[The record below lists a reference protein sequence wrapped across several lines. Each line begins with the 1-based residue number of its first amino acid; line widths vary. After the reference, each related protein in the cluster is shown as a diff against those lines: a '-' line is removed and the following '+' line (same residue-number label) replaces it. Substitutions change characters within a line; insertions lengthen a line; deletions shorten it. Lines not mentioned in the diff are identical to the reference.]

1 MSKIIVP
8 KNLKGKEL
16 TKFLVSNKEALIDQ
30 KKMIIKET
38 DDGLSGMNFIVPKT
52 DKADGIVKVKSMAD
66 VKKAVGAKDDQQ
78 LSTLEVEVV
87 CNACWWCD
95 SDMDVLL
102 PDSSKKT
109 IAARKGMIPHLHD
122 HIHKL
127 DAQLGDVQD
136 VWLEDI
142 PLRELGLDMD
152 GKTQCILMKTIL
164 IRNYNEKV
172 FDMYAAGKVQQ
183 HSIGLRYMQIELA
196 INDEESEKEFDF
208 WNKFYPSVINKD
220 FVDEAGYFFPVR
232 EIMLLENSGV
242 LFGSNQLT
250 PTRNSGKS
258 NSATTAK
265 ATALSDESDEKIVD
279 GVWDYKTALLT
290 TKFI

>member
-16 TKFLVSNKEALIDQ
+16 TKFLISNKEALIDQ
-30 KKMIIKET
+30 KKSFIKKT
-38 DDGLSGMNFIVPKT
+38 DDGLSAFNFLVPDQEDNGKI
-52 DKADGIVKVKSMAD
+52 AKVKSLSD
-66 VKKAVGAKDDQQ
+66 VATKAATKAPS
-78 LSTLEVEVV
+78 STLEVEVV

-109 IAARKGMIPHLHD
+109 IAARKGLIPHLHD
-122 HIHKL
+122 HIHML

-136 VWLEDI
+136 VWLEDV
-142 PLRELGLDMD
+142 PLKELGLDMS
-152 GKTQCILMKTIL
+152 GKTQCILMKTLL
-164 IRNYNEKV
+164 IRDYNQKI
-172 FDMYAAGKVQQ
+172 FDQYAAGKVNQ
-183 HSIGLRYMQIELA
+183 HSIGLRYVQIELA

-208 WNKFYPSVINKD
+208 WNKFYPSIINKD

-250 PTRNSGKS
+250 PTRNSKS
-258 NSATTAK
+258 INSSTTAK
-265 ATALSDESDEKIVD
+265 ESALSNESEQEDIVD